1 MIPVWNGLYDG
12 YTLYRHVNKFNNHIY
27 VGICHGNPCMRW
39 GRNGKKYVGCT
50 YFWNAIQKYGWDAF
64 DHEVMMV
71 GLTQQEA
78 MAKEI
83 EFIAYYKSNDRRY
96 GYNLDSGGYCSGR
109 ISEESRRKMSEEK
122 KGKYLGER
130 NANYGNRG
138 DKNPL
143 AKPVLQYDLDGNFIA
158 EFGSLK
164 SAAEKTGSRC
174 TLISACCT
182 GRQKT
187 SNGYIW
193 KLKEGTKS

>member
-1 MIPVWNGLYDG
+1 MIPVEDGLYGG
-12 YTLYRHVNKFNNHIY
+12 YTLYRHVNKIDNHIY
-27 VGICHGNPCMRW
+27 VGICHGDPHMRW
-39 GRNGKKYVGCT
+39 GRNGKKYVGCPH
-50 YFWNAIQKYGWDAF
+50 FWSAIQKYGWDSF
-64 DHEVMMV
+64 DHEVMLV
-71 GLTQQEA
+71 GLTRQEA

-83 EFIAYYKSNDRRY
+83 EFIAYYKSNDREH
-96 GYNLDSGGYCSGR
+96 GYNIDSGGLCCGR
-109 ISEESRRKMSEEK
+109 ISEESRQKMSAAK
-122 KGKYLGER
+122 KGKRLGKE
-130 NANYGNRG
+130 NPNYGNRG

-143 AKPVLQYDLDGNFIA
+143 AKPVLQYDLEGNLIA

-193 KLKEGTKS
+193 KLKEGTET